1 MITIEN
7 LVKKYRDFELNVS
20 LEIPDGQVCGLVGK
34 NGAGKS
40 TTIKSILGLVR
51 PDSGKV
57 IVMGKNVAD
66 MKANDKQNI
75 GVALAESGFSGYLTV
90 NDVIA
95 ILKNMYDD
103 FDEDYFRHLCIRFDV
118 PLGKVIRE
126 FSTGMKAKV
135 RVLSAISHKAKLL
148 IMDEPTSGLDV
159 EARNDILDILR
170 EYLKENEDCSILIS
184 SHISSDLENLCDDI
198 YLIHDGKIILHEDT
212 DRILSSYAILKV
224 DEETHDTMDRSY
236 VLKEKKESYGYRC
249 LTDQKQFY
257 MENYPEIVMENGSID
272 DLILMLTGR

>member
-57 IVMGKNVAD
+57 IVMEKNVAD

-198 YLIHDGKIILHEDT
+198 YLIHEGKIILHEDT

-224 DEETHDTMDRSY
+224 DEKTYEEMDRNY
-236 VLKEKKESYGYRC
+236 ILKARKESYGYRC

-257 MENYPEIVMENGSID
+257 IENYPEIVMENGSID

>member
-57 IVMGKNVAD
+57 IVMEKNVAD

-135 RVLSAISHKAKLL
+135 RVLSAISHRAKLL

-198 YLIHDGKIILHEDT
+198 YLIHEGKIILHEDT

-224 DEETHDTMDRSY
+224 DEKTYEEMDRNY
-236 VLKEKKESYGYRC
+236 ILKARKESYGYRC

-257 MENYPEIVMENGSID
+257 IENYPEIVVENGSID